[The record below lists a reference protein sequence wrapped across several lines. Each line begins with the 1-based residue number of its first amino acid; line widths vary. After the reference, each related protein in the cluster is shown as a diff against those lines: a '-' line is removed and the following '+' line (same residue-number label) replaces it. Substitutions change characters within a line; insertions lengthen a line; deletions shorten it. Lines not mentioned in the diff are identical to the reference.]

1 MASYSYLQADR
12 ITIMNGMLHDRWIA
26 WVISATLFVSFA
38 LCVVSDLRFSASV
51 NEAGVALPV
60 SAGIM
65 TMGVSW
71 LLGHGLPEPPSLPYR
86 PSSWFGTKQRL
97 LSWTVKHTKLISIIT
112 Q

>member
-65 TMGVSW
+65 AMGVSW
-71 LLGHGLPEPPSLPYR
+71 LLGHGLHRAAVIAVPAFFLVRNKTAAAVMDGEAY
-86 PSSWFGTKQRL
+86 
-97 LSWTVKHTKLISIIT
+97 
-112 Q
+112 